1 MLLLTFHAGANRY
14 AIDSIR
20 VVELIPKVDLR
31 SIPHAPPYLI
41 GLLAY
46 RGKVVPVI
54 DLGLLLGDAPCHQ
67 CLSTRIILV
76 NDTPGVQNQ
85 ENGNRRG
92 STKNRGPEP
101 RDQNHDANLLG
112 LVAERVNDLTYVQ
125 PEQIAPAPVHTP
137 DAPYLDAIVQT
148 DQGIVQLIAVD
159 RVRDSVL
166 RGLLSSPV
174 SISPPESLNEAPS
187 ISEFH
192 DPGSQNS

>member
-1 MLLLTFHAGANRY
+1 MLLLTFNAGANRY
-14 AIDSIR
+14 AIDSSR
-20 VVELIPKVDLR
+20 VVELIPKVDIR
-31 SIPHAPPYLI
+31 SIPHAPPYLV

-54 DLGLLLGDAPCHQ
+54 DLGLLLADAPCHQ

-76 NDTPGVQNQ
+76 NDAPGVQNRWNDTRGGSIK
-85 ENGNRRG
+85 NGG
-92 STKNRGPEP
+92 P
-101 RDQNHDANLLG
+101 RDQTRDAKLLG

-137 DAPYLDAIVQT
+137 EAPYLDAIVQT

-166 RGLLSSPV
+166 RGALSSPGSV
-174 SISPPESLNEAPS
+174 SPPDSLNEAPLK
-187 ISEFH
+187 SEFH
-192 DPGSQNS
+192 DPGSQKS